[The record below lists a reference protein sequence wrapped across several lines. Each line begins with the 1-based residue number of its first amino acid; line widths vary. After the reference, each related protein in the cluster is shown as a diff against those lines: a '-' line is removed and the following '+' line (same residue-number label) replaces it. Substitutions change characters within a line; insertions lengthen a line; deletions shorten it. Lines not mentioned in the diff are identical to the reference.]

1 MLRTF
6 TVCDVQLNIKLSPGL
21 GNGGLVWPSTF
32 ILAEHIRTTIGA
44 TLCGSRIA
52 ELGAGTGLLGIW
64 AATQG
69 AHVVLTDLTELLP
82 LLMENVSLNMD
93 QISKGGGSVRVL
105 SLVWGGKTEIPAA
118 VMDCSLIIGS
128 DLVHWIAFT
137 LFDEDT
143 RSLLCQTMCEL
154 LRESST
160 KKVYLC
166 HEVRTEQR
174 ETQFVRMINEVGL
187 RVHQESTVSYSAWS
201 DVGGDAL
208 HSGFLFNGVGKSAS
222 ECSKVSGEGLSVTA
236 HSSRELDGEKRD
248 VVILQVSSAHELRPF
263 STERMHCP
271 Q

>member
-1 MLRTF
+1 
-6 TVCDVQLNIKLSPGL
+6 
-21 GNGGLVWPSTF
+21 
-32 ILAEHIRTTIGA
+32 
-44 TLCGSRIA
+44 
-52 ELGAGTGLLGIW
+52 
-64 AATQG
+64 
-69 AHVVLTDLTELLP
+69 
-82 LLMENVSLNMD
+82 MENVSLNMD

-208 HSGFLFNGVGKSAS
+208 HSGFLFNGVGKCAS

-263 STERMHCP
+263 STERMHCH